1 MTPFNIEGID
11 HLVLR
16 VSNLAESRKFYEG
29 LLGCVMERELPDLGL
44 FQLRAGK
51 QLIDLVPIGS
61 QLGGVCEVVQENRNQ
76 DHFCL
81 TISPFEPDVITEM
94 MVAAGVICS
103 EVGTRYGADGYG
115 LSVYVTDPD
124 GNTVEL
130 KEAG

>member
-1 MTPFNIEGID
+1 MSPFKIEGID

-16 VSNLAESRKFYEG
+16 VNNLAESRQFYEG

-44 FQLRAGK
+44 YQLRAGR

-61 QLGGVCEVVQENRNQ
+61 KLAGDVEVVQENRNL

-81 TISPFEPDVITEM
+81 TISPFEPDAITELM
-94 MVAAGVICS
+94 ISAGVSCGEAS
-103 EVGTRYGADGYG
+103 TRYGADGYG
-115 LSVYVTDPD
+115 LSIYVTDPD

-130 KEAG
+130 KAAR

>member
-1 MTPFNIEGID
+1 MRPFEIEGID

-16 VSNLAESRKFYEG
+16 VSNLEESRKFYEG

-51 QLIDLVPIGS
+51 QLIDLVPVGS
-61 QLGGVCEVVQENRNQ
+61 ELGGTSEVVQENRNQ

-81 TISPFEPDVITEM
+81 TISPFEPDAITKLM
-94 MVAAGVICS
+94 ASAGVSCS

-115 LSVYVTDPD
+115 LSIYVVDPD

-130 KEAG
+130 KAAR

>member
-1 MTPFNIEGID
+1 MRSFEVTGID

-16 VSNLAESRKFYEG
+16 VSNLAASRDFYEG

-44 FQLRAGK
+44 FQLRAGR

-61 QLGGVCEVVQENRNQ
+61 ELGGVSEVLQENRNQ

-81 TISPFEPDVITEM
+81 TISPFEPEVLNKL
-94 MVAAGVICS
+94 MVAAGVSCS

-115 LSVYVTDPD
+115 LSLYVTDPD

-130 KEAG
+130 KEAR